1 MFESV
6 DVGPTGGPQRSVE
19 GWILFV
25 RNVHEEAQEDDIMD
39 KFSEFGAVK
48 NLHVNLDRR
57 TGFVKVCLWWRSV
70 VYMWLGRVVRMCGLA
85 YDMGGG
91 LGEGGGHRLDV

>member
-1 MFESV
+1 M

-57 TGFVKVCLWWRSV
+57 TGFVKVCACVCVGVLLCVRLCLSV
-70 VYMWLGRVVRMCGLA
+70 VCFC
-85 YDMGGG
+85 
-91 LGEGGGHRLDV
+91 

>member
-1 MFESV
+1 M
-6 DVGPTGGPQRSVE
+6 DVGPNGGPQRSVE

-57 TGFVKVCLWWRSV
+57 TGFVKVSPLFCFQIEKIQKIRHKKL
-70 VYMWLGRVVRMCGLA
+70 
-85 YDMGGG
+85 
-91 LGEGGGHRLDV
+91 